1 MRPGVSMALISVFC
15 LFAVAFSVQAGDNG
29 RQSPFSIGAGGRSSG
44 LGGAYTALSANAGA
58 IYFNPAGLGRL
69 EFQEASFNHTLL
81 IENSA
86 YTYGSWVYPVS
97 NRQGFGVGF
106 MRIGTGDIQRTSG
119 FVRSGTFGFS
129 QSQLVI
135 SYGYS
140 PTDRFSVGGSVKLVN
155 ASLDGFSDHDAG
167 LDLGA
172 RVELLDGLTLGFV
185 ARDLIGAELRLKDFS
200 EEATQVYTTGL
211 AYEGLSIGKNISA
224 TASIDIEK
232 ADGSDAKF
240 HGGVEVAF
248 DSTYAL
254 RAGYDRDN
262 FSFGAGLRR
271 GRISFDYAYKIIDF
285 LEDNHNFAVSFLI
298 GSRAAPPMTSRSS
311 YDSLNQFVDPATLR
325 FNELETIAKEYFYQF
340 KLDSAIFYYQ
350 EALAID
356 SGNEQIIGSIAAL
369 EQARSVMLEQAR
381 LLEQVRIERIETIE
395 TYYKQARKF
404 YAEKLY
410 TAANDI
416 ISLILDIEPSHEQ
429 SRRLRLSIADDIR
442 KEIVYNQGLAKGAM
456 SRGRVAEAIEA
467 YNRILE
473 LDSTNVLVRSAKEEA
488 LAHLNLAQQISIA
501 IELFDKGQLQE
512 ADIQFRAILKFN
524 PNDST
529 VRDYL
534 RRIRQAKVSITT
546 LEELQKDKTA
556 WQLYLDGMRFM
567 RDRQY
572 QKAISAWQK
581 VLEKYPNS
589 PDTKQNMAQ
598 ARLRLKSE

>member
-1 MRPGVSMALISVFC
+1 MRPRASIALISVFC
-15 LFAVAFSVQAGDNG
+15 LFAITSSAFAGDGG

-69 EFQEASFNHTLL
+69 EYQEASFNHTLL

-86 YTYGSWVYPVS
+86 YTYGSWVYPIS
-97 NRQGFGVGF
+97 NRQGFGAGF

-119 FVRSGTFGFS
+119 FVKNGTFGFS
-129 QSQLVI
+129 QSQLVL

-140 PTDRFSVGGSVKLVN
+140 PVDRFALGGSLKLVY

-172 RVELLDGLTLGFV
+172 RIELLDGLTLGFV

-211 AYEGLSIGKNISA
+211 AYEGLSLGENLSA

-232 ADGSDAKF
+232 VEGSDAKF
-240 HGGVEVAF
+240 HGGIEVAF

-262 FSFGAGLRR
+262 FSFGAGLRQ

-285 LEDNHNFAVSFLI
+285 LEDNHNFAISFLI
-298 GSRAAPPMTSRSS
+298 GSRAAPPTSRRE
-311 YDSLNQFVDPATLR
+311 YDSLNQYVDPTTLR
-325 FNELETIAKEYFYQF
+325 FKELEAIAKEYFYQF

-350 EALAID
+350 EALALD

-381 LLEQVRIERIETIE
+381 LLEQVRKERIETIE
-395 TYYKQARKF
+395 TYYRQARKF

-410 TAANDI
+410 AVANDI
-416 ISLILDIEPSHEQ
+416 ISLILDIEPSHER
-429 SRRLRLSIADDIR
+429 SRRLRRSIADDIR
-442 KEIVYNQGLAKGAM
+442 EEIVYNQGLAKGAM

-488 LAHLNLAQQISIA
+488 LVNLNLAQQN
-501 IELFDKGQLQE
+501 KHRH
-512 ADIQFRAILKFN
+512 RAI
-524 PNDST
+524 PQRA
-529 VRDYL
+529 V
-534 RRIRQAKVSITT
+534 A
-546 LEELQKDKTA
+546 
-556 WQLYLDGMRFM
+556 GG
-567 RDRQY
+567 
-572 QKAISAWQK
+572 
-581 VLEKYPNS
+581 
-589 PDTKQNMAQ
+589 
-598 ARLRLKSE
+598 